1 MTACMTAC
9 MSAGIRPSADAA
21 ARTAPTAPRA
31 ALRAL
36 LAALA
41 LALAGCAATD
51 TVRGR
56 LHYGMDDA
64 PEGRALVWPAAPEVP
79 RFLYAGTLTGQPNF
93 EAEDAGRGAMERIGR
108 WVAGLDDTGAVP
120 LVLHRPAALA
130 GDESG
135 RLYVADV
142 SRQAVFV
149 FDEKA
154 GELHLWQQADAWR
167 RFESPAGVVPG
178 PGRVFVSDA
187 DLGAVFVLGRDGVP
201 LATLGAG
208 RLQRPT
214 GLARDAASGRLYV
227 ADTQAH
233 DVKVFDDAGALVA
246 TFGRRG
252 VQGGEFNFPTHLA
265 IAAGELYVTDTL
277 NHRVQVLRL
286 SDGGFVRQIGTRGLG
301 LGQLVRPKGVSVDGD
316 GNVYVIESYHDTL
329 LVFSPRGEFLLPV
342 GGTGRATGRFYL
354 PSGVWVDARNRVH
367 VADMF
372 NGRVVLFQFLGE

>member
-1 MTACMTAC
+1 M
-9 MSAGIRPSADAA
+9 
-21 ARTAPTAPRA
+21 RA
-31 ALRAL
+31 VLPAVVPASTRAMKL
-36 LAALA
+36 VLMGATT

-93 EAEDAGRGAMERIGR
+93 EADTAARGTLERLGR
-108 WVAGLDDTGAVP
+108 WVTGLDDAGAAP
-120 LVLHRPAALA
+120 LVLQRPAALA
-130 GDESG
+130 GDEAG

-154 GELHLWQQADAWR
+154 GALHLWQQADAWR
-167 RFESPAGVVPG
+167 RFASPAGVVPG

-187 DLGAVFVLGRDGVP
+187 DLGAVFVLGLDGAP

-214 GLARDAASGRLYV
+214 GLARDPASGRLYV

-233 DVKVFDDAGALVA
+233 DVKVFDDAGTLVA
-246 TFGRRG
+246 TIGRRG
-252 VQGGEFNFPTHLA
+252 VQAGEFNFPTHLA
-265 IAAGELYVTDTL
+265 IAGGELYVTDTL

-286 SDGGFVRQIGTRGLG
+286 PDGAFVRQIGTRGLG
-301 LGQLVRPKGVSVDGD
+301 LGQLVRPKGVAVDSD

-329 LVFSPRGEFLLPV
+329 LVFSTRGEFLLPI

-354 PSGVWVDARNRVH
+354 PAGVWVDARNRVH